1 MAAPA
6 KFLFDVDFAAGS
18 QREPTITLSD
28 HAAKLAEAEAAAR
41 QRGYAEGQ
49 HDAEV
54 ENGRRIASTLERI
67 ATGIDHAA
75 KRGSNAKRSRWRSRS
90 RASLRRA

>member
-18 QREPTITLSD
+18 QREPTVTLSD

-41 QRGYAEGQ
+41 QRGYA
-49 HDAEV
+49 
-54 ENGRRIASTLERI
+54 
-67 ATGIDHAA
+67 
-75 KRGSNAKRSRWRSRS
+75 RGSA
-90 RASLRRA
+90 

>member
-18 QREPTITLSD
+18 PREPTVTLSD
-28 HAAKLAEAEAAAR
+28 HAVKLAEAEAAAR

-75 KRGSNAKRSRWRSRS
+75 GALKSDRS
-90 RASLRRA
+90 AA